1 MLNSVAVKEKGEKL
15 SAFRRVLESA
25 FVILILFSVFLILSI
40 FSHDS
45 ADPSWSQTAT
55 RTEVGNLMGYVGA
68 NVSDLLLF
76 LFGYGAAFVPLTILY
91 LGFCIFIKRFNIF
104 DVDFFT
110 VGLRIVGYFFLILS
124 LLCLMSMNIV
134 HGDFLSGGVIGNIL
148 SGFFI
153 TYLGELGTSLLF
165 LAMLVCSIPLFT
177 GVSLLALCDS
187 VGEIFFALVFH
198 RAYSERR
205 KAERQLAANVESRRS
220 FDDEENTDES
230 GEPTVFDEETGF
242 AIFLRDDSEIRYA
255 GSSYDDDDYPQL
267 KSDMSKSAQIYAH
280 QPRNA
285 DLSTREKVKVSTDS
299 VRETAEKDSLNIPAT
314 GLKQPASDLNSYER
328 TEREPLRIDI
338 PAAATDPGTSADN
351 LVSVSEPS
359 DDINPEILKSELWN
373 ITDEEQKTEPGAS
386 SDAVNSVSEEQKSEI
401 TDDGFG
407 GSDIPLGDI
416 SRLKENSSDFAESD
430 FEFRVEPSVPARAES
445 RDFGVSGTRT
455 EETTADEPVHID
467 FTSTSVGSFD
477 RDMDETEDN
486 TAVSGGSSGGSSYQT
501 SNNIGAFA
509 PEDPNAAIKE
519 AEGLSLDDI
528 PDFLPPGQKSV
539 LDDEDYYLSPT
550 PSSSLVSSTF
560 YSQDNSVNSP
570 AGSAGAAVGN
580 SENSML
586 NQSDNREQQVNVD
599 EYFKSLNEEITP
611 SLLQT
616 LRGRY
621 NPHRLPSLELL
632 DPVPPK
638 PHSMSQGEIDDL
650 SQLIVEKLKDYKITV
665 EVTGAEIGPVI
676 TRFALKL
683 SPGTKVSKISG
694 IKNDLARDLAVRS
707 VRVVDVIP
715 GTTCVGIEIPNKKR
729 QTVYFRELLDS
740 DEFRSRSDK
749 LTCGLGCSVVGTP
762 VAMNLAKMPHLLVA
776 GTTGSGKSVGV
787 NGMILS
793 MLYKSTPD
801 DLRLILIDPK
811 MLEFSSYSGIPHL
824 LTPVVTD
831 MKDAT
836 SAIRWCV
843 GEMERR
849 YKLMSKINVKNF
861 DGYNEKVLKA
871 IDSGNPI
878 LDPLWERTAQLSDKR
893 PYLGKLPYIVLV
905 IDELADMMM
914 QIGKKVEELIAR
926 LAQKARAAGI
936 HMIIATQSPR
946 ADVLTGLIKSNI
958 PSRLSFTVAN
968 QMESRII
975 LEQQGA
981 ESLLGNGD
989 MLFNP
994 TGANT
999 LSRIHGAFVT
1009 PSEIDRIVDFWKAQG
1024 EPQYV
1029 DKILDD
1035 EITDENALP
1044 SEKPKLEEKAA
1055 AEGRDELFN
1064 DAVRV
1069 ILETRRASTSVLQ
1082 TRMGIGYPRASK
1094 LIYELEQAGIIS
1106 QPMNQSGKRSILVD
1120 DSYFS

>member
-1 MLNSVAVKEKGEKL
+1 MLGSVAIKNKKEKL
-15 SAFRRVLESA
+15 SGFRRILESA
-25 FVILILFSVFLILSI
+25 FVILILFSVFLILAI

-45 ADPSWSQTAT
+45 SDPSWSQTAT
-55 RTEVGNLMGYVGA
+55 RTDVGNLMGYAGA

-91 LGFCIFIKRFNIF
+91 LGFCFFIKRFNIF
-104 DVDFFT
+104 EVDFFT
-110 VGLRIVGYFFLILS
+110 VGLRIIGYFFLVMS

-177 GVSLLALCDS
+177 GISLLSLCDS
-187 VGEIFFALVFH
+187 VGELFFALVFH

-205 KAERQLAANVESRRS
+205 KAEMQLAANAESRRNIDS
-220 FDDEENTDES
+220 NSADDS

-255 GSSYDDDDYPQL
+255 GSSYDDDDYPRL
-267 KSDMSKSAQIYAH
+267 KTDVSSGSTSDAGSPEKNVSLEFDNIFEEEKISDASSDVFESGSSGAASTAAAAADTERHYGSEAAEMAQNSRDGSRVSISSEEDISP
-280 QPRNA
+280 QMLNSGNWNIR
-285 DLSTREKVKVSTDS
+285 DDEKTEKVADDGTSCS
-299 VRETAEKDSLNIPAT
+299 SETEHE
-314 GLKQPASDLNSYER
+314 PASD
-328 TEREPLRIDI
+328 
-338 PAAATDPGTSADN
+338 G
-351 LVSVSEPS
+351 
-359 DDINPEILKSELWN
+359 INDVFEGN
-373 ITDEEQKTEPGAS
+373 
-386 SDAVNSVSEEQKSEI
+386 
-401 TDDGFG
+401 
-407 GSDIPLGDI
+407 DIPLGNID
-416 SRLKENSSDFAESD
+416 RLRENNSEFADENDFRQIVD
-430 FEFRVEPSVPARAES
+430 SVADSKPRETE
-445 RDFGVSGTRT
+445 DSG
-455 EETTADEPVHID
+455 EEDDEPVHID
-467 FTSTSVGSFD
+467 FTATSVGSRKEEAAD
-477 RDMDETEDN
+477 DSDTGSSSSGEES
-486 TAVSGGSSGGSSYQT
+486 AVSTYQT
-501 SNNIGAFA
+501 SKNMGAYS
-509 PEDPNAAIKE
+509 PEDPNEAINAAE
-519 AEGLSLDDI
+519 NMYLDDI

-539 LDDEDYYLSPT
+539 LDDDDYYLSP
-550 PSSSLVSSTF
+550 SSSSSF
-560 YSQDNSVNSP
+560 SLSQSEQTEDSDSQRNSGTEMQTDE
-570 AGSAGAAVGN
+570 AG
-580 SENSML
+580 
-586 NQSDNREQQVNVD
+586 NQAEGV
-599 EYFKSLNEEITP
+599 EGYFTSLYQEVTP

-616 LRGRY
+616 LRGKY
-621 NPHRLPSLELL
+621 NPHRLPSIELL

-638 PHSMSQGEIDDL
+638 PHSMSQEEIDSL
-650 SQLIVEKLKDYKITV
+650 SHLIVEKLKDYRINV
-665 EVTGAEIGPVI
+665 EVMGAEVGPVI

-715 GTTCVGIEIPNKKR
+715 DTTYVGIEIPNKDR
-729 QTVYFRELLDS
+729 QTVYFRDLLDS
-740 DEFRSRSDK
+740 DTFRSRNFK
-749 LTCGLGCSVVGTP
+749 LTCGLGCSVVGQP
-762 VAMNLAKMPHLLVA
+762 VTMNLAKMPHLLVA

-801 DLRLILIDPK
+801 DLRLILVDPK
-811 MLEFSSYSGIPHL
+811 MLEFSSYAGIPHL

-878 LDPLWERTAQLSDKR
+878 PDPLWERTAQLSDKR

-905 IDELADMMM
+905 IDELADMMF
-914 QIGKKVEELIAR
+914 QVGKKVEELIAR

-958 PSRLSFTVAN
+958 PSRLSFTVSN

-989 MLFNP
+989 MLFSP
-994 TGANT
+994 TGSNT
-999 LSRIHGAFVT
+999 LSRIHGAYVK
-1009 PSEIDRIVDFWKAQG
+1009 PAEIDRIVEFWKAQG

-1044 SEKPKLEEKAA
+1044 SEKPKLEEKVVS
-1055 AEGRDELFN
+1055 GSKDELFD

-1106 QPMNQSGKRSILVD
+1106 QPMNQAGKRSILVD